1 MRGFHRRP
9 NSAAT
14 VHLPIARNDVLSAVC
29 DMTVDFKKLT
39 SFVKIV
45 DAGSMSRAAHA
56 LNIAQPALSQH
67 IAALEAHFKQT
78 LLLRSNHG
86 IAPTEAG
93 LTLYRHAQVLL
104 KQLDQAERD
113 VANATKSLQG
123 RVSVGL
129 ATFSAATLLA
139 APLLLSLAEK
149 HPDIVLNVSDS
160 FGNVLSDLVVS
171 GRLDMALIYSFGPIK
186 GVRLEPLF
194 EEEVLLVAPR
204 SMKLPGQGDQPLGIS
219 ALQGIR
225 LLLPGRYHFLRRLVE
240 ASFAHARITPLV
252 AGEIESI
259 VTLTAALEAGIGAT
273 LVPKSTA
280 RTLGR
285 SKNTVVRRLHRPTV
299 AASISLCQSDHMPL
313 SQAALVVRE
322 LILRKLS
329 DLAEEK
335 LWQPIRAATV

>member
-1 MRGFHRRP
+1 
-9 NSAAT
+9 
-14 VHLPIARNDVLSAVC
+14 
-29 DMTVDFKKLT
+29 MTVDFKKLT

-67 IAALEAHFKQT
+67 IAALEAHFRQT

-86 IAPTEAG
+86 ISPTEAG

-113 VANATKSLQG
+113 VTNATTSLQG

-149 HPDIVLNVSDS
+149 YPDIVLNVSDS

-186 GVRLEPLF
+186 GVRLQPLF

-204 SMKLPGQGDQPLGIS
+204 SMALAGQDDQRLAIS

-240 ASFAHARITPLV
+240 GSFAHARITPLV

-259 VTLTAALEAGIGAT
+259 VTLTAALEAGLGAT

-285 SKNTVVRRLHRPTV
+285 SKKLVVRRLHRPTV
-299 AASISLCQSDHMPL
+299 AATISLCQSDHTPL

-322 LILRKLS
+322 LILRKLAE
-329 DLAEEK
+329 LAEEQ
-335 LWQPIRAATV
+335 LWEPISSNHAVTSSERSPL